1 MKQTIAV
8 LLASTALI
16 AVIGIPAW
24 SAMHGADQ
32 FEGQRDAVLGAFRVS
47 GASPVLVS
55 DDDDESRD
63 HERRLRRG
71 DGDDHDE
78 GDEEEDDDDD
88 GGNASGPAPAGS
100 VAPPNNGLFGTG
112 ATPKVQ
118 VN

>member
-1 MKQTIAV
+1 MKKTISI

-24 SAMHGADQ
+24 SAMHGAGQ
-32 FEGQRDAVLGAFRVS
+32 LEGRRDTALGAFRAL

-55 DDDDESRD
+55 DDDGESRD

-78 GDEEEDDDDD
+78 GDDEDDDDD
-88 GGNASGPAPAGS
+88 GGSASGPAPAGS

>member
-1 MKQTIAV
+1 MKKTISI

-24 SAMHGADQ
+24 SAMHGAGQ
-32 FEGQRDAVLGAFRVS
+32 LEGRRDTALGAFRAL

-55 DDDDESRD
+55 DDGGESRD

-78 GDEEEDDDDD
+78 GDDEDDDDD
-88 GGNASGPAPAGS
+88 GGSASGPAPAGS

>member
-1 MKQTIAV
+1 MKKIISI

-24 SAMHGADQ
+24 SAMYGAGQ
-32 FEGQRDAVLGAFRVS
+32 IEGRRDAALGAFRVP

-55 DDDDESRD
+55 DDDGEDRNQERRPRRGKDDD
-63 HERRLRRG
+63 HEG
-71 DGDDHDE
+71 E
-78 GDEEEDDDDD
+78 DDDD

-100 VAPPNNGLFGTG
+100 VAPPSNGLFGTG
-112 ATPKVQ
+112 AMPKVQ

>member
-1 MKQTIAV
+1 MKKTISI

-24 SAMHGADQ
+24 SAMHGAGQ
-32 FEGQRDAVLGAFRVS
+32 LEGRRNTAQGAFQAP

-55 DDDDESRD
+55 DGDGEGRD

-78 GDEEEDDDDD
+78 GDEEDDDDD

-100 VAPPNNGLFGTG
+100 VAPPSNGLFGTG
-112 ATPKVQ
+112 AMPKVQ

>member
-1 MKQTIAV
+1 MKKTIAI

-16 AVIGIPAW
+16 AVIGLPAW
-24 SAMHGADQ
+24 SAIRGAVP
-32 FEGQRDAVLGAFRVS
+32 FERLHDKASATSHDAGAP
-47 GASPVLVS
+47 PVLVS
-55 DDDDESRD
+55 NDDSVGRD

-71 DGDDHDE
+71 DDNDHDE
-78 GDEEEDDDDD
+78 GDEEDDDDDD

-112 ATPKVQ
+112 AMPKVQ

>member
-1 MKQTIAV
+1 MKKTISI

-24 SAMHGADQ
+24 SAIRGGVS
-32 FEGQRDAVLGAFRVS
+32 FEGLPDAALGAFREA

-55 DDDDESRD
+55 DGGGVDRNRGHSLRRADDD
-63 HERRLRRG
+63 
-71 DGDDHDE
+71 DDHE
-78 GDEEEDDDDD
+78 GDEEDDDD

-100 VAPPNNGLFGTG
+100 VAPPSNGLFGTG
-112 ATPKVQ
+112 AMPKAQ

>member
-1 MKQTIAV
+1 MKKTISI

-24 SAMHGADQ
+24 SAMHGAGQ
-32 FEGQRDAVLGAFRVS
+32 LEGRRNTALGAFRAL

-55 DDDDESRD
+55 DDDGESRD

-71 DGDDHDE
+71 GDDHDE
-78 GDEEEDDDDD
+78 DDDEDDDDD
-88 GGNASGPAPAGS
+88 GGSASGPAPAGS

>member
-1 MKQTIAV
+1 MKKTISI

-24 SAMHGADQ
+24 SAMYGAGQ
-32 FEGQRDAVLGAFRVS
+32 FEGRRDAALGAFQAP

-55 DDDDESRD
+55 DDDGEDRD

-71 DGDDHDE
+71 DDDHE
-78 GDEEEDDDDD
+78 GDQEDDDD

-100 VAPPNNGLFGTG
+100 VAPPSNGLFGTG
-112 ATPKVQ
+112 AMPKVQ

>member
-1 MKQTIAV
+1 MKKTISI

-24 SAMHGADQ
+24 SAMHGAGQ
-32 FEGQRDAVLGAFRVS
+32 LEGRRNTALGAFRAL

-55 DDDDESRD
+55 DDDGESRD
-63 HERRLRRG
+63 HERLLHRG
-71 DGDDHDE
+71 DDSDHE
-78 GDEEEDDDDD
+78 GDEEDDDD
-88 GGNASGPAPAGS
+88 GGNASGPAPAGR

>member
-1 MKQTIAV
+1 MKKTISI

-16 AVIGIPAW
+16 AVIGIPTW
-24 SAMHGADQ
+24 SGMHGAGQ
-32 FEGQRDAVLGAFRVS
+32 LEGRRNTALGAFRAL

-55 DDDDESRD
+55 DDDGESRD

-71 DGDDHDE
+71 GDDHDE
-78 GDEEEDDDDD
+78 DDDEDDDDD
-88 GGNASGPAPAGS
+88 GGSASGPAPAGS